1 MHLRLAFVVAGLA
14 LGLGVGCGTVA
25 STSDGGGTGG
35 STAGQG
41 GSAGAVGSGG
51 SGGSATGGAGGSAT
65 GGAAQGGHG
74 GGVAGSGGGAA
85 GAGGAGGSIGKGG
98 AGGGHAGAGGQGG
111 RGSGGAAGS
120 SRGGAGGAAGMAGAG
135 GSASGG
141 GGGST
146 SHGECTQASDCVLH
160 DDCCTC
166 ASVPKTDPGATCN
179 IACLADLCSTRG
191 ITASDVACVA
201 GRCALSLSCNPKNI
215 TCTIPTPACGA
226 GTLAGVRGNC
236 FAGGC
241 LPVAQCADVA
251 SCDTCTSAG
260 LVCVTDQVLGGPTFH
275 CVTVPSSC
283 SSAPTCQCLGVCTG
297 GFQCGDPSSTTPLC
311 DCPTC

>member
-1 MHLRLAFVVAGLA
+1 MHLRFVSVVAVVA
-14 LGLGVGCGTVA
+14 LGLGVGCGSMA
-25 STSDGGGTGG
+25 SNSDGGGTGG

-41 GSAGAVGSGG
+41 GSSG
-51 SGGSATGGAGGSAT
+51 T
-65 GGAAQGGHG
+65 
-74 GGVAGSGGGAA
+74 V
-85 GAGGAGGSIGKGG
+85 
-98 AGGGHAGAGGQGG
+98 
-111 RGSGGAAGS
+111 GSGGAAGS

-135 GSASGG
+135 GTASGG
-141 GGGST
+141 SAGST

-166 ASVPKTDPGATCN
+166 ASVPKTDQGATCN

-191 ITASDVACVA
+191 VTSADVTCVA
-201 GRCALSLSCNPKNI
+201 GRCALALSCNPKNI
-215 TCTIPTPACGA
+215 ACTIATPACAA
-226 GTLAGVRGNC
+226 GSLPGVRGSC
-236 FAGGC
+236 YAGGC

-251 SCDTCTSAG
+251 SCDTCSSAG
-260 LVCVTDQVLGGPTFH
+260 LACVTDQALGGPTLH

-297 GFQCGDPSSTTPLC
+297 GFQCADPSSTTALC